1 MGMLTDTTRMQA
13 PFRFEPIDTRQDA
26 LIVNYYGT
34 PVASCWDEGQARE
47 VVALLNRGAMDV
59 APQHPEVQQVLDRWN
74 GQLPLEIVAL
84 ILGLDAK
91 LSALSPGESLEAG
104 AGISNRSA
112 A

>member
-13 PFRFEPIDTRQDA
+13 PFRSEPIDTRQDA

-34 PVASCWDEGQARE
+34 PVASCWDEGRARE
-47 VVALLNRGAMDV
+47 LVALLNRGAMDV
-59 APQHPEVQQVLDRWN
+59 VPKHPEVQQVLDRWN

-91 LSALSPGESLEAG
+91 LAALSSGPSIDAG
-104 AGISNRSA
+104 ASNAGRSA